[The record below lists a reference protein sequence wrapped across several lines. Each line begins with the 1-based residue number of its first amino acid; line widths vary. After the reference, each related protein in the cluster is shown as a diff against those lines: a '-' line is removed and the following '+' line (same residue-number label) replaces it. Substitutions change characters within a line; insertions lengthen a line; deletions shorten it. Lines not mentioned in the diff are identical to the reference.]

1 MHKLNRG
8 TAPGCLARYQCGRK
22 TWEDVVET
30 DKEEIRTELKSMQC
44 ELCAYCECS
53 LIDHG
58 QHIEHLRQRSI
69 YPQGAFDWQNLF
81 ASCNRKNSCGKHKD
95 SIPRTYDHRDLIKP
109 DVEDPEYFYH
119 FMVDGTISL
128 RPGLSAAEQK
138 RATETLRI
146 FNLDQTHGSL
156 RAMRHEA
163 GVGYEETG
171 LAVAELFE
179 AGAPAADCL
188 AFIIEELA
196 YTSSL
201 PFRTVIRH
209 TLLPADMHLTT
220 P

>member
-1 MHKLNRG
+1 MHKLARG
-8 TAPGCLARYQCGRK
+8 NAPACLARYQHGRD
-22 TWEDVVET
+22 TWADVVEA
-30 DKEEIRTELKSMQC
+30 DKDEIRKELKSMQG

-53 LIDHG
+53 LIAHG
-58 QHIEHLRQRSI
+58 QHIEHFRQRSI
-69 YPQGAFDWQNLF
+69 YQQGTFDWWNLF
-81 ASCNRKNSCGKHKD
+81 GSCNRKNSCGKHKD

-109 DVEDPEYFYH
+109 DVEEPDHFFH

-128 RPGLSAAEQK
+128 RPGLSEAQQK

-156 RAMRHEA
+156 RAMRREA
-163 GVGYEETG
+163 AVGYKETG

-179 AGAPAADCL
+179 AGAAAADCL
-188 AFIIEELA
+188 EFINEELS
-196 YTSSL
+196 YTSGL

-209 TLLPADMHLTT
+209 TLLPAGMHLTT